1 MSINYVMRKKVD
13 KSGEEEKT
21 LYYAVPYALQK
32 SGVNEQQIGDYLQE
46 RSSLTAGDVLSTLE
60 QLPAA
65 IAHFLKDGRTVTI
78 RGLGTFYPAIS
89 SEGFDNPRKCKP
101 NHVILKRIC
110 FRTDKKFLHKM
121 ANTRFQQISE
131 PGARERKKKSGL

>member
-21 LYYAVPYALQK
+21 LYYAAPYALQK
-32 SGVNEQQIGDYLQE
+32 SGVNEQQIGNYLQE

-78 RGLGTFYPAIS
+78 RGLGTFYPAVS
-89 SEGFDNPRKCKP
+89 SEGVEDPKKCTP
-101 NHVILKRIC
+101 DQVVLKRIC
-110 FRTDKKFLHKM
+110 FRTDKKFLTKM
-121 ANTRFQQISE
+121 ANTRFEQISE
-131 PGARERKKKSGL
+131 PGPRERKKKTTL

>member
-21 LYYAVPYALQK
+21 LYYAAPYALQK
-32 SGVNEQQIGDYLQE
+32 SGVNEQQIGNYLQE

-78 RGLGTFYPAIS
+78 RGLGTFYPAVS
-89 SEGFDNPRKCKP
+89 SEGVEDPKKCTP
-101 NHVILKRIC
+101 DQVVLKRIC
-110 FRTDKKFLHKM
+110 FRTDKKFLTKM
-121 ANTRFQQISE
+121 VNARFEQISE
-131 PGARERKKKSGL
+131 PGPRERKKKTTL